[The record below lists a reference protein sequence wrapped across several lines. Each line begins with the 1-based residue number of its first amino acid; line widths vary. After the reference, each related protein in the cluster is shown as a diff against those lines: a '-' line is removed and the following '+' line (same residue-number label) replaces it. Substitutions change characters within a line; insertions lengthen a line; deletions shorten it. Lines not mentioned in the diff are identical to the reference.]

1 MKILSEP
8 KKFQMPS
15 KDLIHNAVKNALIKN
30 GWTITADPYTIKYEE
45 IKLFADLAAERP
57 LLAER
62 EGQKIVVEVK
72 SFISASFMRDLEE
85 AVGQYVIYRNLLTV
99 TVPDYNLYLAINES
113 TYTSFFLQKAI
124 QLIVQ
129 QNQISLIVVDVD
141 TEEITQWI
149 R

>member
-1 MKILSEP
+1 
-8 KKFQMPS
+8 MPS
-15 KDLIHNAVKNALIKN
+15 KDIIHEAVKNALIKD

-72 SFISASFMRDLEE
+72 SFISASFMHDLEK

-99 TVPDYNLYLAINES
+99 TAFDSDLYLAINER
-113 TYTSFFLQKAI
+113 TYTGFFQQKAI

-129 QNQISLIVVDVD
+129 QNQIRLIVVDVE
-141 TEEITQWI
+141 TEVITQWI